1 MFGGKAASAVLFT
14 RPEQEAGILRNDFIF
29 RETKLWNPE
38 VGIRIVDR
46 YSGEASPDSVFVIV
60 VVAVGLR
67 SALLGDSVWLLYD
80 RFVHDDK
87 TRFGPGLTRLSQ
99 ISQNRVPSVHQRRPI

>member
-1 MFGGKAASAVLFT
+1 MFRGKAASAVLFT
-14 RPEQEAGILRNDFIF
+14 RPEQEAGVLRNDFVF
-29 RETKLWNPE
+29 RETKLRNPE

-67 SALLGDSVWLLYD
+67 SASLRGLGLVAS
-80 RFVHDDK
+80 
-87 TRFGPGLTRLSQ
+87 
-99 ISQNRVPSVHQRRPI
+99 